1 MLFEKLTLDDKEL
14 YERYTQKKYM
24 NSEAS
29 FSNMFIWRKPLDLHF
44 AIINEMLVLRFTF
57 NNEYR
62 FVMPFGD
69 DSNIEGCIEILCNY
83 CKNIGCKLEIRG
95 ANMNFINIASEKY
108 DFTYEEMRN
117 QRDYIYLTKELATL
131 SGKKLHSKKNHV
143 NKFKSTYNYNY
154 KALDSIQLDLCL
166 EKTKEWFEKKYEG
179 NTDKYK
185 TELDTIE
192 DAFKYFNELDFF
204 GGAIYVDNNLV
215 AYTVAQELTKDTV
228 LVHIEKADIE
238 YQGSFAIINYE
249 FQNQIFNKYK
259 YANREEDMGIEG
271 LRKAK
276 LSYQPVFLTDKFC
289 CKFD

>member
-1 MLFEKLTLDDKEL
+1 MLFKKLTLDDKEL

-57 NNEYR
+57 NDEYR

-69 DSNIEGCIEILCNY
+69 DNNIEGCIDILYDY
-83 CKNIGCKLEIRG
+83 CKNNVYKLEIRG
-95 ANMNFINIASEKY
+95 ANMNFINIASKKY
-108 DFTYEEMRN
+108 NFTYEEMRN
-117 QRDYIYLTKELATL
+117 QRDYIYLTKDLATL

-143 NKFKSTYNYNY
+143 NKFKSTYNYTY
-154 KALDSIQLDLCL
+154 KVLDDKQLDLCL

-179 NTDKYK
+179 NTDKFK
-185 TELDTIE
+185 TELNTIE

-215 AYTVAQELTKDTV
+215 AYTVAQELTNDTV

-276 LSYQPVFLTDKFC
+276 LSYQPIFLTDKFC
-289 CKFD
+289 CKFS